1 MRRSLI
7 LLFSLVIAA
16 AVLFVLLRLLPG
28 DPASALISVGADP
41 EQIAAARRQVGSD
54 LPLFEQFIHFASS
67 LARFDLG
74 TSFVSRTSVAAE
86 IAVRLTVTVPL
97 AFMAFALAVAIA
109 VPLGVVSAVKSDT
122 WYGSAISVV
131 SQLGIAIPVFW
142 VGILLVAAFAVS
154 FRIFPS
160 GGFPATGWAN
170 PAAALYALA
179 LPTFT
184 IAIVM
189 SASLLRYVRSATQ
202 DVLGSDYLRTAR
214 ALGSGFAEAMVRH
227 GLRNGAVPVVSILGI
242 ELATTF
248 LGAVVVERVFTLPGL
263 GSMLLLAVQQR
274 DYPNVQ
280 GVLLISTL
288 IVLLVGFAADVVQR
302 LIDPRLR
309 RSSRGA
315 EQ

>member
-1 MRRSLI
+1 LRRFLI
-7 LLFSLVIAA
+7 LLASLVIAA

-54 LPLFEQFIHFASS
+54 LPLFEQFVHFVSS

-74 TSFVSRTSVAAE
+74 TSFISRTPVADE
-86 IAVRLTVTVPL
+86 IVARLAVTVPL
-97 AFMAFALAVAIA
+97 TLMAFALAVVIA
-109 VPLGVVSAVKSDT
+109 VPLGIVAAVRADK
-122 WYGSAISVV
+122 WYGAAISVV

-142 VGILLVAAFAVS
+142 VGILLVAVFAVN

-160 GGFPATGWAN
+160 GGFPSTRWSD
-170 PAAALYALA
+170 PAATLRALT
-179 LPTFT
+179 LPTVT

-202 DVLGSDYLRTAR
+202 DVLDSDYLRTAR
-214 ALGSGFAEAMVRH
+214 ALGSGFAEALMRH
-227 GLRNGAVPVVSILGI
+227 GLCNGAVPVVSILGI

-263 GSMLLLAVQQR
+263 GSMLLLGIEQR
-274 DYPNVQ
+274 DYPTVQ

-288 IVLLVGFAADVVQR
+288 IVLLVGFVADIAQR

-309 RSSRGA
+309 RSKKGA
-315 EQ
+315 G

>member
-1 MRRSLI
+1 MSLA
-7 LLFSLVIAA
+7 IAA

-54 LPLFEQFIHFASS
+54 LPLLEQFGHFVSS

-74 TSFVSRTSVAAE
+74 TSFVSRTSVGAE
-86 IAVRLTVTVPL
+86 IAARLTVTVPL
-97 AFMAFALAVAIA
+97 TLMAFFLAVIIA
-109 VPLGVVSAVKSDT
+109 VPLGIISAVKADK
-122 WYGSAISVV
+122 WYGATISVI

-142 VGILLVAAFAVS
+142 VGILLVAAFAVNI
-154 FRIFPS
+154 RLFPS
-160 GGFPATGWAN
+160 GGFASSGWSD
-170 PAAALYALA
+170 PLAALRSLA

-189 SASLLRYVRSATQ
+189 AASLLRYVRSATQ
-202 DVLGSDYLRTAR
+202 DVIDSDFLRTAR
-214 ALGSGFAEAMVRH
+214 ALGSGFTEALVRH

-263 GSMLLLAVQQR
+263 GSMLLLGIEQR

-288 IVLLVGFAADVVQR
+288 IVLLVGFVADIIQR

-309 RSSRGA
+309 HSRGTA
-315 EQ
+315 TR

>member
-1 MRRSLI
+1 M
-7 LLFSLVIAA
+7 FSLAIAA

-41 EQIAAARRQVGSD
+41 EQIAAARLQVGSD
-54 LPLFEQFIHFASS
+54 LPLFEQFIHFVSS
-67 LARFDLG
+67 LVRFDLG

-86 IAVRLTVTVPL
+86 IAARLAVTVPL
-97 AFMAFALAVAIA
+97 TLMAFTLAVVIA
-109 VPLGVVSAVKSDT
+109 VPLGIVAAVRADK
-122 WYGSAISVV
+122 WYGAAISIV

-142 VGILLVAAFAVS
+142 VGILLVAVFAVN

-160 GGFPATGWAN
+160 GGFPPAGWSDPVAT
-170 PAAALYALA
+170 LHALA
-179 LPTFT
+179 LPTIT

-189 SASLLRYVRSATQ
+189 AASLLRYVRSATQ
-202 DVLGSDYLRTAR
+202 DVLDSDYLRTVR
-214 ALGSGFAEAMVRH
+214 ALGSGFAEALVRH

-263 GSMLLLAVQQR
+263 GSMLLLGIQQR
-274 DYPNVQ
+274 DYPSVQ

-288 IVLLVGFAADVVQR
+288 IVLLVGFVADIIQR

-309 RSSRGA
+309 RSKRSEGR
-315 EQ
+315 

>member
-7 LLFSLVIAA
+7 LLLSLVIAA

-54 LPLFEQFIHFASS
+54 LPLFEQFIHFVSS

-74 TSFVSRTSVAAE
+74 TSFISRTPVADE
-86 IAVRLTVTVPL
+86 IVARLAVTMPLTL
-97 AFMAFALAVAIA
+97 MAFALAVVIA
-109 VPLGVVSAVKSDT
+109 VPLGIVAAVRADK
-122 WYGSAISVV
+122 WYGAAISVV

-142 VGILLVAAFAVS
+142 VGILLVAVFAVN

-160 GGFPATGWAN
+160 GGFPSTGWSD
-170 PAAALYALA
+170 PAATLRALA
-179 LPTFT
+179 LPTVT

-202 DVLGSDYLRTAR
+202 DVLDSDYLRTAR
-214 ALGSGFAEAMVRH
+214 ALGSGFAEALMRH

-263 GSMLLLAVQQR
+263 GSMLLLGIEQR
-274 DYPNVQ
+274 DYPTVQ

-288 IVLLVGFAADVVQR
+288 IVLLVGFVADIAQR

-309 RSSRGA
+309 RSKKGA
-315 EQ
+315 G

>member
-1 MRRSLI
+1 
-7 LLFSLVIAA
+7 VIAA
-16 AVLFVLLRLLPG
+16 AVLFILLRLLPG

-54 LPLFEQFIHFASS
+54 LPLFEQFVHFVSS

-86 IAVRLTVTVPL
+86 IAARLAVTVPL
-97 AFMAFALAVAIA
+97 TLMAFVLAVVIA
-109 VPLGVVSAVKSDT
+109 VPLGIVAAVRADR
-122 WYGSAISVV
+122 WYGATISVV

-142 VGILLVAAFAVS
+142 VGILLVAVFAVN

-160 GGFPATGWAN
+160 GGFPSTGWAD
-170 PAAALYALA
+170 PGAALRALA
-179 LPTFT
+179 LPTLT

-202 DVLGSDYLRTAR
+202 DVLDSDYLRTAR
-214 ALGSGFAEAMVRH
+214 ALGSGFAEALVRH

-263 GSMLLLAVQQR
+263 GSMLLLGIEQR

-288 IVLLVGFAADVVQR
+288 IVLLVGFVADIIQR

-309 RSSRGA
+309 RSKRGA
-315 EQ
+315 GQ

>member
-7 LLFSLVIAA
+7 LLLSLVIAA

-54 LPLFEQFIHFASS
+54 LPLFEQFVHFVSS

-74 TSFVSRTSVAAE
+74 TSFISRTPVADE
-86 IAVRLTVTVPL
+86 IVARLAVTMPLTL
-97 AFMAFALAVAIA
+97 MAFALAVVIA
-109 VPLGVVSAVKSDT
+109 VPLGIVAAVRADK
-122 WYGSAISVV
+122 WYGAAISVV

-142 VGILLVAAFAVS
+142 VGILLVAVFAVN

-160 GGFPATGWAN
+160 GGFPSTGWSD
-170 PAAALYALA
+170 PAATLRALA
-179 LPTFT
+179 LPTVT

-202 DVLGSDYLRTAR
+202 DVLDSDYLRTAR
-214 ALGSGFAEAMVRH
+214 ALGSGFAEALMRH

-263 GSMLLLAVQQR
+263 GSMLLLGIEQR
-274 DYPNVQ
+274 DYPTVQ

-288 IVLLVGFAADVVQR
+288 IVLLVGFVADIAQR

-309 RSSRGA
+309 RSKKGA
-315 EQ
+315 G

>member
-1 MRRSLI
+1 M
-7 LLFSLVIAA
+7 FSLAIAA

-54 LPLFEQFIHFASS
+54 LPLFEQFIHFVSS
-67 LARFDLG
+67 LMRFDLG

-86 IAVRLTVTVPL
+86 IAARLAVTVPL
-97 AFMAFALAVAIA
+97 TLMAFTLAVVIA
-109 VPLGVVSAVKSDT
+109 VPLGIVAAVRADK
-122 WYGSAISVV
+122 WYGAAISVV

-142 VGILLVAAFAVS
+142 VGILLVAVFAVN

-160 GGFPATGWAN
+160 GGFPPAGWSD
-170 PAAALYALA
+170 PAATLRALA
-179 LPTFT
+179 LPTIT

-189 SASLLRYVRSATQ
+189 AASLLRYVRSATQ

-214 ALGSGFAEAMVRH
+214 ALGSGFAEALVRH

-263 GSMLLLAVQQR
+263 GSMLLLGIEQR

-288 IVLLVGFAADVVQR
+288 IVLLVGFVADIIQR

-309 RSSRGA
+309 RSKRSEGR
-315 EQ
+315 